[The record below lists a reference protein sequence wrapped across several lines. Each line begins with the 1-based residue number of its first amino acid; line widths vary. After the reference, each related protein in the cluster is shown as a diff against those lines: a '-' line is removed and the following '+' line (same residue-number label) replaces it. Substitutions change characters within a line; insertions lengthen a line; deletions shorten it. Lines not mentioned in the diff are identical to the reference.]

1 MEVMSRLKEWGDSL
15 GIQKSEIILLRKPKK
30 RLCCQRDTAIIFNI
44 KIIILH
50 FDAFA
55 RGTQSWFCTFLKGKI
70 AREIS
75 TFIKSPSCR
84 LFIQNIVD
92 QYSDYN

>member
-15 GIQKSEIILLRKPKK
+15 RIQKSEIILLRKQRK

-44 KIIILH
+44 NIRILH

-55 RGTQSWFCTFLKGKI
+55 HGTQSWFCAFYKGKI

-75 TFIKSPSCR
+75 SFIKSPSCR

-92 QYSDYN
+92 KYPDYT